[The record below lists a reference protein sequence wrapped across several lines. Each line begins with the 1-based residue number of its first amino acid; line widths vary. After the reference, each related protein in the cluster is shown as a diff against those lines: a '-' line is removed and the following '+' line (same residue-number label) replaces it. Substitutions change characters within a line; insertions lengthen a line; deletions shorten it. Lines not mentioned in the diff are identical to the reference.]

1 MVDFLYQGHYEVF
14 SQVRDEP
21 ERGHEPAGV
30 DEIVAH
36 VRCHTV
42 AEAYQIPAMSN
53 AALESFK
60 GLLLCSHPSDV
71 ADTVELIA
79 GSCTSAAIKSALRD
93 VASERIQQLAKHSC
107 SLDKLATSRAPTV
120 DRLVVFML
128 EAAVLQHEA
137 TIDRSQKLDET
148 IRLHEEPIRVEKARV
163 AHLVEINDEVKESA
177 NRAHGMLAKQRAE
190 AVKAE
195 TALQEAQEAAREA
208 KETTAQLRVR
218 AETAE
223 ESLHE
228 AWELAQQT
236 SESIEQ
242 ERVRADD
249 AEASL
254 ARARAEARA
263 LHAQAA
269 QVQRLVAE
277 KDAACAALQRKQE
290 ELDAAQRANDELSTQ
305 VQRAQEYARVVTT
318 ASSNKADKT
327 ELQSTQR
334 RCARHEHL
342 AEDRR
347 RRWERFFHMMNK
359 IRYCHNCDEEFSAKL
374 QKPVGESTTPI
385 VDLELTVRCLECGY
399 LHEVDDVL

>member
-1 MVDFLYQGHYEVF
+1 MVDFLYQGHYEVY

-60 GLLLCSHPSDV
+60 GLLLVSHPSDV
-71 ADTVELIA
+71 ANTVELIA
-79 GSCTSAAIKSALRD
+79 GSCTSDAIKSALRD
-93 VASERIQQLAKHSC
+93 VASERIQQLAKC
-107 SLDKLATSRAPTV
+107 SYFLDKLATSTVPTV
-120 DRLVVFML
+120 DGLVVFLL

-137 TIDRSQKLDET
+137 TIDRSQKLEKT
-148 IRLHEEPIRVEKARV
+148 IRLHEETIRVEKARV

-177 NRAHGMLAKQRAE
+177 NRAHGMLAKQSAE

-223 ESLHE
+223 SLHE
-228 AWELAQQT
+228 AWEVAQQT

-269 QVQRLVAE
+269 QVQRLVPE
-277 KDAACAALQRKQE
+277 KDAACAELQRKQE
-290 ELDAAQRANDELSTQ
+290 ELDAAQRANDELTTQ

-327 ELQSTQR
+327 ELLSTQR
-334 RCARHEHL
+334 RCARHEQL